1 MVAASPDRA
10 AAPDR
15 AASPGWLDFRHQ
27 IVRPV
32 LDYLLLASPAAENL
46 LVGTAAVESGL
57 RRLTQAG
64 GGPGVGVYQIEPAT
78 HADVWNNYLHFRPE
92 LAARVRGLMASKNW
106 CDGGRDKELYGN
118 LFYATA
124 IARVIYLRAPRR
136 LPEAHDL
143 VGLAAYWKAYYNT
156 PQGRGTPT
164 AFLAAYPGGE

>member
-1 MVAASPDRA
+1 MTK
-10 AAPDR
+10 
-15 AASPGWLDFRHQ
+15 PGWIDFRRQ

-32 LDYLLLASPAAENL
+32 LDYLMLASPAAENL

-78 HADVWNNYLHFRPE
+78 HADVWDNYLAFRPE
-92 LAARVRGLMASKNW
+92 LGARVRGLMASKAW
-106 CDGGRDKELYGN
+106 FGSDTEKELYGN

-124 IARVIYLRAPRR
+124 MARVIYLRAPRR

-143 VGLAAYWKAYYNT
+143 DGLALYWKTYYNT
-156 PQGRGTPT
+156 PKGRGTPLG
-164 AFLAAYPGGE
+164 FLLAYPRGDA